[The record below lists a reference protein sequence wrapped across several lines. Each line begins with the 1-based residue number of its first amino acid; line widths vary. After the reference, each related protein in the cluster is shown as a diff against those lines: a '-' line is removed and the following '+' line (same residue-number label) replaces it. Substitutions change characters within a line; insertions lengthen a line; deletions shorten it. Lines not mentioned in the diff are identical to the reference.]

1 MAALDGEQV
10 AKAVKALQAY
20 VKKIRNDAE
29 LFMNE
34 NENIMLNVTVW
45 KIPNREQT
53 VKINL
58 PHGIRSE
65 STEVCLFTKDEPNM
79 TADQTKRFY
88 IKLLSKHG
96 IKNIT
101 RVIPYKTLKTEY
113 KPYEAKRRLLS
124 SFNLFLADDRIRRL
138 LPSHLGKHFYTSK
151 KAPLSVKLTSR
162 NLAKDLN
169 KLIQGTILSV
179 NKKGSCYTTIVA
191 HTGMKPQEAV
201 ENVTAAV
208 RVIAQKLPMQWKNVK
223 VLHLKTPASIALP
236 IYASGLQ
243 NLQDLQESLQESL
256 NKQHKAKKQS
266 KTRIVK
272 SKILSTAVKRVL
284 VKTVE
289 KKSKKSKPSIAKK
302 LSTEEEIP
310 QLVPIEEQ
318 PVTKKAKLQ
327 KLNGENHTT
336 PKRVNGSEKPV
347 GKKQQK
353 LKNKKRQK
361 AAKQNTGNQGLQTPS
376 S

>member
-256 NKQHKAKKQS
+256 NKQHKAK
-266 KTRIVK
+266 
-272 SKILSTAVKRVL
+272 
-284 VKTVE
+284 
-289 KKSKKSKPSIAKK
+289 
-302 LSTEEEIP
+302 
-310 QLVPIEEQ
+310 
-318 PVTKKAKLQ
+318 
-327 KLNGENHTT
+327 LNGENHTT

>member
-20 VKKIRNDAE
+20 VKKNRNDAE
-29 LFMNE
+29 LFVNE

-45 KIPNREQT
+45 KIPNKEQT
-53 VKINL
+53 IKINL

-65 STEVCLFTKDEPNM
+65 SYEVCLFTKDEPNV

-101 RVIPYKTLKTEY
+101 QVIPYKTLKTEY

-223 VLHLKTPASIALP
+223 VLHLKTPASVALP
-236 IYASGLQ
+236 IYASGMQ
-243 NLQDLQESLQESL
+243 NLQDLQQSFPESL
-256 NKQHKAKKQS
+256 NKQHKAKKQK
-266 KTRIVK
+266 KTKVVK

-327 KLNGENHTT
+327 
-336 PKRVNGSEKPV
+336 
-347 GKKQQK
+347 
-353 LKNKKRQK
+353 
-361 AAKQNTGNQGLQTPS
+361 
-376 S
+376 

>member
-20 VKKIRNDAE
+20 VKKNRNDAE
-29 LFMNE
+29 LFVNE

-45 KIPNREQT
+45 KIPNKEQT
-53 VKINL
+53 IKINL

-65 STEVCLFTKDEPNM
+65 SYEVCLFTKDEPNV

-101 RVIPYKTLKTEY
+101 QVIPYKTLKTEY

-151 KAPLSVKLTSR
+151 
-162 NLAKDLN
+162 N
-169 KLIQGTILSV
+169 
-179 NKKGSCYTTIVA
+179 TTIVA

-223 VLHLKTPASIALP
+223 VLHLKTPASVALP
-236 IYASGLQ
+236 IYASGMQ
-243 NLQDLQESLQESL
+243 NLQDLQQSFPESL
-256 NKQHKAKKQS
+256 NKQHKAKKQK
-266 KTRIVK
+266 KTKVVK

-327 KLNGENHTT
+327 FLPN
-336 PKRVNGSEKPV
+336 
-347 GKKQQK
+347 
-353 LKNKKRQK
+353 
-361 AAKQNTGNQGLQTPS
+361 
-376 S
+376 

>member
-20 VKKIRNDAE
+20 VKQSRNDAE

-45 KIPNREQT
+45 KIPNQDQT

-58 PHGIRSE
+58 PHGIRSD
-65 STEVCLFTKDEPNM
+65 SAEVCLFTKDEPNM

-101 RVIPYKTLKTEY
+101 QVIPYKTLKAEY

-179 NKKGSCYTTIVA
+179 NKKGSCYATVVA

-236 IYASGLQ
+236 IYASGMQ
-243 NLQDLQESLQESL
+243 NLQDLQESLPESL
-256 NKQHKAKKQS
+256 KKQHKAKKQR
-266 KTRIVK
+266 KTKVVK
-272 SKILSTAVKRVL
+272 SKIPSTAVRRVL

-289 KKSKKSKPSIAKK
+289 KKSKKSKPSIVKK

-361 AAKQNTGNQGLQTPS
+361 TAKQNTGNQGLQTPS